1 MFEDHFQHT
10 REGGYDFRANTTV
23 DLSARGRYSTDI
35 LTAEAVAVITR
46 HFRDRDEAAPLF
58 LYLPYQAVHAPL
70 EAPAAEF
77 ARTRRTGSEPRDVYR
92 AMLAR
97 LDRGVGTIVKTLKD
111 LGAWDNTLLV
121 FSTDNGGAVSQ
132 VRSYLVT
139 GVTRRCITYR
149 LSPRPAATTH
159 SAAPR
164 ALCLRAARTEPA
176 SWPEGLWARRG
187 DYCIYQEY
195 LLSIRLS

>member
-1 MFEDHFQHT
+1 M
-10 REGGYDFRANTTV
+10 

-35 LTAEAVAVITR
+35 LTAEAVSVITS

-77 ARTRRTGSEPRDVYR
+77 ARTRRTGSAPREVYR

-97 LDRGVGTIVKTLKD
+97 LDRGVGTIVKTLQE
-111 LGAWDNTLLV
+111 LGAWDSTLLV

-132 VRSYLVT
+132 VMYYLVT
-139 GVTRRCITYR
+139 GVTRRCINYISLISQAGSNHPLRGTKGT
-149 LSPRPAATTH
+149 LFEGGTHGAGFVAGGALGPPR
-159 SAAPR
+159 
-164 ALCLRAARTEPA
+164 
-176 SWPEGLWARRG
+176 
-187 DYCIYQEY
+187 
-195 LLSIRLS
+195 